1 MVENIDLALNNI
13 LSEELANF
21 NFSKLYLDLYNNYDR
36 RVKNI
41 FSFLHQNLNKLI
53 GFMNDKSKIN
63 HHFNADESRSLIFL
77 IETIDELKLMLK
89 NTNLSFSINKDYEE
103 FLKYCDN
110 FLSSSG
116 GSTIPTDYKRFNLI
130 KYDTIFNMN
139 NEVTINSDAYKT
151 NFKTKIIGSG
161 AYADVYRYKDEFY
174 NEYYAYKKLKNGF
187 TNKELE
193 RFKKEFEFLNKLN
206 SPYVLKAYK
215 YLEDDNAYVMEYC
228 DFTLKK
234 YYELYNGNKEKLNFN
249 RRKNIAL
256 QFLKAIQYLHS
267 KEILHRDI
275 SLNNIL
281 IKQYDDDLITIKVS
295 DFGLVKEKDSDLTST
310 GTEIKGTIK
319 DDTLVEFKNYNIKN
333 EIYAVGVILFYIFT
347 GKQNLE
353 LTNNAISNIVK
364 KCVDRNHNNR
374 YDTVS
379 KIIDDVKEMVDIN
392 RVKNKSIIKFSNEIM
407 ENGLNE
413 LAIDML
419 QNAVSGDG
427 VIIKS
432 RTIIGL
438 TIQCGTKF
446 FTPANAR
453 EEANMEY
460 SMELLINNNYIRGTN
475 YKGEVFK
482 VTKKGFD
489 LFE

>member
-13 LSEELANF
+13 LSDELANF
-21 NFSKLYLDLYNNYDR
+21 NFSKLYLDLYNNYDK

-41 FSFLHQNLNKLI
+41 FSFLHQNLNSLI
-53 GFMNDKSKIN
+53 GFMNDKSKTN

-77 IETIDELKLMLK
+77 IETINELKLMLK
-89 NTNLSFSINKDYEE
+89 NTNLAFSVNTDYEA
-103 FLKYCDN
+103 FLKYCDS
-110 FLSSSG
+110 FLSLSG
-116 GSTIPTDYKRFNLI
+116 GSTIPNDYKRFNLI

-139 NEVTINSDAYKT
+139 NEITVNLNTYKT

-174 NEYYAYKKLKNGF
+174 NEFYAYKKLKKEF
-187 TNKELE
+187 TDKELG
-193 RFKKEFEFLNKLN
+193 RFKKEFDFLNKLN
-206 SPYVLKAYK
+206 NPYILKAYN
-215 YLEDDNAYVMEYC
+215 YLENDYAYVMEYC

-249 RRKNIAL
+249 KRKNIAL
-256 QFLKAIQYLHS
+256 QFLRAIQYLHS

-275 SLNNIL
+275 SFNNIL
-281 IKQYDDDLITIKVS
+281 IKQYDDDLISIKVS
-295 DFGLVKEKDSDLTST
+295 DFGLIKEKKSDLTST
-310 GTEIKGTIK
+310 GSEIKGTII
-319 DDTLVEFKNYNIKN
+319 DDTLVDFKNYNIKN
-333 EIYAVGVILFYIFT
+333 EIYAIGIVLFYIFT

-374 YDTVS
+374 YDNVS
-379 KIIDDVKEMVDIN
+379 EIIEDVEEMANIDES
-392 RVKNKSIIKFSNEIM
+392 KNKSIVKYNNKIM

-413 LAIDML
+413 LALDML
-419 QNAVSGDG
+419 QNAVDGDG
-427 VIIKS
+427 IIIKS

-438 TIQCGTKF
+438 TIQCGTKA
-446 FTPANAR
+446 FTPANAK

-460 SMELLINNNYIRGTN
+460 SMDLLIDNDYIRGTS
-475 YKGEVFK
+475 YKGEIFK